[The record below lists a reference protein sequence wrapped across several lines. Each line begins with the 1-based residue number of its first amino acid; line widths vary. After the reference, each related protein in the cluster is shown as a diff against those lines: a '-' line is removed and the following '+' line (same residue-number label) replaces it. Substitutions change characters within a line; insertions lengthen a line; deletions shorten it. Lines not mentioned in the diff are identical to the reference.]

1 MCVDWHMVYNFG
13 SSVYGVI
20 YRSSCQTDASWT
32 FWSYLI
38 NKQLFDEIIF
48 CGRITALQWRHD
60 DSVFCSLEYVRH
72 TCTHVLQ
79 CKCMICVFLFSR
91 RANLWRGEPVRR
103 RVRQWATSAQCHTV
117 KNSGAGSTRDQTLRY
132 KPATP
137 SLPRLREQDFGE
149 VQRDGL
155 HLTRCHR
162 WKQTTGH
169 DA

>member
-1 MCVDWHMVYNFG
+1 MLYNFAT
-13 SSVYGVI
+13 SVYGVN
-20 YRSSCQTDASWT
+20 YRSWPVSSWGWT
-32 FWSYLI
+32 FWSCLLI
-38 NKQLFDEIIF
+38 INAYSIALWNYIVWQNMCITVTTRGDYIWCIIHVRNT
-48 CGRITALQWRHD
+48 CVLTSC
-60 DSVFCSLEYVRH
+60 SVNMWFVSL
-72 TCTHVLQ
+72 L
-79 CKCMICVFLFSR
+79 SR

-103 RVRQWATSAQCHTV
+103 RVRQWATPAQRHTV
-117 KNSGAGSTRDQTLRY
+117 KNSGAGSARDQTLRY